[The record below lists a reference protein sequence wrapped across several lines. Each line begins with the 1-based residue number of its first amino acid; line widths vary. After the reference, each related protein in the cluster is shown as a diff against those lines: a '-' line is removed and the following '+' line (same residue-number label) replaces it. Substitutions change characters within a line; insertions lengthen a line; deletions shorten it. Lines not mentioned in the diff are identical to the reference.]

1 MNLEERAGFVK
12 ELKTGDQLCL
22 TLTTGG
28 PGSHTVSKTCT
39 IPPATFSA
47 TGRTRTCFQ
56 SIVGQHMPRYG
67 REYFDGLFTD
77 FMLGASI
84 NSSRTANTSQLR
96 VDC

>member
-39 IPPATFSA
+39 IPPATFSS
-47 TGRTRTCFQ
+47 TGRTRTVLQ
-56 SIVGQHMPRYG
+56 SIVGQYIAENGP
-67 REYFDGLFTD
+67 YFDGLFTD